1 MALTLTSKI
10 AASKT
15 STTITNAT
23 STFALGDMAGDEMHQ
38 SIYLSVG
45 AVDVTLTAAT
55 PETTDIGLGSIDIAK
70 NHWLL
75 LRNVEASAG
84 TWAVSMDGGTTD
96 HFHIPVGGVW
106 GPCLIEGGVYV
117 TICPSAAGDRLEIV
131 ACEGEA

>member
-23 STFALGDMAGDEMHQ
+23 STFAMGDMTGDEMHQ

-45 AVDVTLTAAT
+45 VLYVTLTAAAAA
-55 PETTDIGLGSIDIAK
+55 DIGLGSIDVSADYY
-70 NHWLL
+70 LL

-84 TWAVSMDGGTTD
+84 TWAVSLDAGVTD
-96 HFHIPVGGVW
+96 HFHIPVGCVF
-106 GPCLIEGGVYV
+106 GPVRIEGAVYV
-117 TICPSAAGDRLEIV
+117 SIKPSASGDRLEIV
-131 ACEGEA
+131 ACEP